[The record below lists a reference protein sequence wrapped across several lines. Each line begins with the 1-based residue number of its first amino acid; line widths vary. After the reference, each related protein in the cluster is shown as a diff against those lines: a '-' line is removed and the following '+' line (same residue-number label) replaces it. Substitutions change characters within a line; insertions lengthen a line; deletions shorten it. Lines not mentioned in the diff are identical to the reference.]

1 MGFVKIFWKNNFQD
15 AYTPKISNSGQIVS
29 ETPIFYFISTFHV
42 INFSYGKCD
51 KNLSVA
57 SISEEWP

>member
-1 MGFVKIFWKNNFQD
+1 MMSSCKWPIDYKYSHEEGGIF
-15 AYTPKISNSGQIVS
+15 THHISIVS
-29 ETPIFYFISTFHV
+29 MGTPIFYFISTFHV

-57 SISEEWP
+57 SISEE